1 MFHAEILLKYTY
13 TCFELLAS
21 ISYNPHSLN
30 VGVCLLK
37 MSLLRVGLLLL
48 VFSTFTLAAKVKYSA
63 WEKGLSFEHYLKKH
77 HIPETI
83 LDTLDQ
89 DDALLV
95 SDVENTK
102 SYYELIASN
111 GVLLQALIPVGEEI
125 QLHLFKTLK
134 DYKVEVIPIAYQ
146 KTTYVALLS
155 VEKSPHFDIVKKI
168 KNRRLANEFTRLL
181 KHSVNFRGIQKKDK
195 IAIIYTQKM
204 RLGQPIG
211 IPDIKVA
218 MLESHGKK
226 HYVFK
231 HTDGK
236 YYNAEGKVLVQ
247 KFMKKPLNH
256 IRITSPFTQRRF
268 HPILKRWKAHL
279 GVDFGA
285 KRGTPILAAA
295 DGRVIYSGWIRGY
308 GNVIKIQ
315 HKDHYVTLYAHQS
328 RLKAKVGQHVT
339 QGQVIGYVGTT
350 GRSTGPHLHFG
361 LYKNGRAIN
370 PLRMVKFSTDGLT
383 GKSKRAFL
391 NRKRKY
397 TKIINKIFDE
407 NMPSHVWNTVNEIS
421 VSPAMKTYYKNR
433 GW

>member
-1 MFHAEILLKYTY
+1 MLK
-13 TCFELLAS
+13 
-21 ISYNPHSLN
+21 I
-30 VGVCLLK
+30 
-37 MSLLRVGLLLL
+37 SLLRVGLLFL
-48 VFSTFTLAAKVKYSA
+48 VLSTFTFAAKVNYSV
-63 WEKGLSFEHYLKKH
+63 WKKGLSFEQYLKKY
-77 HIPETI
+77 HISEEI
-83 LDTLDQ
+83 LDNLDK

-95 SDVENTK
+95 SDIENTK

-111 GVLLQALIPVGEEI
+111 GVLLQALIPIGEEL
-125 QLHLFKTLK
+125 QLHLFKTPK
-134 DYKVEVIPIAYQ
+134 AYKIEVIPVSYQ
-146 KTTYVALLS
+146 KNTYVALLS
-155 VEKSPHFDIVKKI
+155 VENSPHFDIVNKI

-195 IAIIYTQKM
+195 IAIVYTQKM

-211 IPDIKVA
+211 VPNIKVA
-218 MLESHGKK
+218 MLESHKKK

-247 KFMKKPLNH
+247 KYMRKPLNH
-256 IRITSPFTQRRF
+256 VRITSPFTQRRF
-268 HPILKRWKAHL
+268 HPVLKRWKAHL

-285 KRGTPILAAA
+285 RRGTPILAAA
-295 DGRVIYSGWIRGY
+295 DGKVIYSGWIRGY
-308 GNVIKIQ
+308 GNVIKIR
-315 HKDHYVTLYAHQS
+315 HKDGYVTLYAHQS
-328 RLKAKVGQHVT
+328 RLKAKVGQRVT

-370 PLRMVKFSTDGLT
+370 PMRMVKFSTGGLT
-383 GKSKRAFL
+383 GKDKRAFL

-397 TKIINKIFDE
+397 TKIINKIFDDK
-407 NMPSHVWNTVNEIS
+407 MPSHVWNTVNEIA
-421 VSPAMKTYYKNR
+421 VSPEMKTYYKNR